1 LNGSRLVGSS
11 GADADWRARIS
22 VWKRSW
28 VCGLEKMSKKT
39 VSDPKARLHGLLGST
54 ALVGAIVS
62 AALVLGFGPAFAAGG
77 DGGGNAGSGG
87 ADSTTVAGGDGVPG
101 AAAGQGG
108 GGGGAGKGP
117 GGDGLGTGG
126 GAGGAGGNGAAGG
139 TAGTN
144 AVAGGNGAAGAA
156 TGDGGGGGGGGGV
169 SLVISGVVNFGG
181 FTASAGGA
189 GGAGN
194 GTGGGGGGGAGGVNV
209 IGNGA
214 TTFVVNPVSQR
225 FGGAGGAGGASA
237 AGLGG
242 SGGSGGAGFIFPSFG
257 PANTLTLDTDSIIG
271 GGSGGAGGI
280 GGAGNGAG
288 GAGGAGIS
296 AANTTINN
304 NGGPIVGGN
313 GGAGSTNGAGGAGII
328 GSDLTIHQA
337 AGPIILGGLAG
348 DGVTRA
354 DAITLTG
361 GTNTISFAGA
371 TSGLTGNIGV
381 TGSLNFNQATNV
393 TVSNVI
399 TGSGSVT
406 KSAAGTLTLSGG
418 NTYSGGTNVA
428 AGSISIGNIAALGT
442 GTLTFTGN
450 NTALTSTVM
459 GSLANGI
466 TVNAGVSATIGASAG
481 NTLTIGNSPTHLDG
495 GAGTTLHFG
504 SATNTGTVFLGAGAV
519 GTINSGTAIAI
530 DGGTVV
536 VGNPLYI
543 SNAFGGLTVGSGVT
557 AATLDLNGRSETVT
571 NLTGTSTGTIL
582 SNTASAILNASNSGN
597 STFAGTVAD
606 GTGGLALQK
615 TGTGILTLS
624 GANTYSGGTSILAG
638 TLAASNDQNL
648 GNASG
653 GLSFSGGTLQF
664 VGPLPGTFG
673 SSRAITL
680 NSGGGTIE
688 ADRDGILSGNISGAG
703 GLTKTGIHELGL
715 GGNNTYLGATHVND
729 GVVTALSSG
738 AFSSASRFNIASGA
752 SVNLNGFNQTIGSLA
767 GAGTVANFAAAA
779 ATLTTGADNTPTTFS
794 GAITDGGSALA
805 VTKVGGGT
813 LILSGTNTYTGATN
827 VNNGVLAGGAANAF
841 SAASA
846 TTISSGAN
854 VDLGGFAQTINS
866 VTLAGGA
873 LNHGSLTGAVTSTG
887 GAIGSLG
894 GGMSLVANGSIT
906 AVFANNTYTGAT
918 TVNNGATLF
927 SPGDNAFSA
936 TSAMTINSG
945 GRVLLAGTQ
954 QTINAVALAGGALEQ
969 GVLTGAVTST
979 GGALNYMVGSMSLT
993 ANGGTT
999 GITGTGYSG
1008 ATTVNNGAMLLSGG
1022 ANGFSAA
1029 SATTINTGGMV
1040 DLGGFAQT
1048 INAVALAGGTLTNGG
1063 LTGAVTSTG
1072 GTLNSLGG
1080 AMSLVVNNGATNIT
1094 GINTY
1099 AGATTVNGGLLS
1111 VNGSVV
1117 SAVTVNTGG
1126 TLGGNGAVG
1135 STTVNGG
1142 VLSPGNS
1149 IGLLTV
1155 NGSLVFTSAA
1165 SYLVEVSPVSTDRTN
1180 VTGAA
1185 TLGGATVN
1193 ASFAPGTYVAKQY
1206 TILNAGG
1213 GVHGRFSSLVN
1224 SNLPSGFHASL
1235 SYDTDDDVY
1244 LNLALN
1250 FVPPP
1255 GTGLNVNQQ
1264 NVGNAIVNFFN
1275 STGGI
1280 PIVFGA
1286 LTPAGLT
1293 QLSGEVST
1301 GSQQTTFDAMNQFLG
1316 VITDPFVAGRGDG
1329 VPTGG
1334 TAAGYADEEALAYAQ
1349 RRQPSDALAAIYGK
1363 APQRALTFEQRWSV
1377 WAAAFGGSQTTNGN
1391 VVVGSNDTRSSIYG
1405 TAVGAA
1411 YRFSPNTIAGFAIA
1425 GGGTN
1430 FSVANSLGGGR
1441 SDLFQAGAFIR
1452 HDVGPVYLTAALAYG
1467 WQDITTDR
1475 TVTVAGVDRLRA
1487 EFKANAWSGRL
1498 EGGYR
1503 FVAQGFGL
1511 TPYAAGQATT
1521 FDLPNYAE
1529 TAIVGSN
1536 IFALAYN
1543 SKSVTDTRSELGL
1556 RSDKSFAVQ
1565 DGVLTLRGRAA
1576 WAHDFNPDRSIS
1588 ATFQTLPGASFVA
1601 NGAAQAHDSALVA
1614 GAAEMKWLNGWST
1627 AATFEGELSN
1637 VTRSYAG
1644 KGVARYQW

>member
-1 LNGSRLVGSS
+1 LEAQL
-11 GADADWRARIS
+11 
-22 VWKRSW
+22 
-28 VCGLEKMSKKT
+28 VCGLEKMPIRT
-39 VSDPKARLHGLLGST
+39 VSGPKMRRGSLLGST

-62 AALVLGFGPAFAAGG
+62 ATLVLGFGPAFAAGG

-87 ADSTTVAGGDGVPG
+87 TDSTTAVGGDGAPG

-108 GGGGAGKGP
+108 GGGGGGKGP

-144 AVAGGNGAAGAA
+144 SMAGGNGVAGAA
-156 TGDGGGGGGGGGV
+156 AGDGGGGGGGGGV

-194 GTGGGGGGGAGGVNV
+194 GAGGGGGGGAGGVNV

-214 TTFVVNPVSQR
+214 TTFELNPVSQR
-225 FGGAGGAGGASA
+225 FGGIGGAGGASA

-257 PANTLTLDTDSIIG
+257 PTNTVTLDNGATIG
-271 GGSGGAGGI
+271 GGTGGAGGI
-280 GGAGNGAG
+280 GAAGNGAG
-288 GAGGAGIS
+288 GAGGVGIS
-296 AANTTINN
+296 AANTVINN
-304 NGGPIVGGN
+304 VGAIIGGD
-313 GGAGSTNGAGGAGII
+313 GGAGSTNGAGGAGVI
-328 GSDLTIHQA
+328 GADLTIHQA
-337 AGPIILGGLAG
+337 FGAIILGGLSG
-348 DGVTRA
+348 GGVTRA

-361 GTNTISFAGA
+361 GTNTITFGGA
-371 TSGLTGNIGV
+371 TSGLTGNIAV

-393 TVSNVI
+393 AVSNVI

-406 KSAAGTLTLSGG
+406 KSAAGTLALSGG
-418 NTYSGGTNVA
+418 NTYSGGTNIA
-428 AGSISIGNIAALGT
+428 AGSISIGNIAALGI
-442 GTLTFTGN
+442 GTLIFTGN
-450 NTALTSTVM
+450 NTALTSTVT

-481 NTLTIGNSPTHLDG
+481 NTLTIANSPIHLDG
-495 GAGTTLHFG
+495 GAGTTVHLG

-519 GTINSGTAIAI
+519 GTINSGTAIAV

-543 SNAFGGLTVGSGVT
+543 SNAFGGLTVGSGAT

-582 SNTASAILNASNSGN
+582 SNTASTTLNAFNSGN
-597 STFAGTVAD
+597 STFAGTLAD
-606 GTGGLALQK
+606 GTGGLALEK

-624 GANTYSGGTSILAG
+624 GVNTYSGGTSILAG
-638 TLAASNDQNL
+638 TLAVSNDQNL

-715 GGNNTYLGATHVND
+715 GGNNTYLGATNVND
-729 GVVTALSSG
+729 GAVTALSSG

-767 GAGTVANFAAAA
+767 GAGIVANYTAAS
-779 ATLTTGADNTPTTFS
+779 ATLTTGADNTSTAFS
-794 GAITDGGSALA
+794 GAIIDGGSSLAL
-805 VTKVGGGT
+805 TKVGTGT
-813 LILSGTNTYTGATN
+813 LILSGMNTYTGATN

-894 GGMSLVANGSIT
+894 GGMSLVANGGIT

-936 TSAMTINSG
+936 ASAMTINSG

-954 QTINAVALAGGALEQ
+954 QTINTVALAGGALEQ
-969 GVLTGAVTST
+969 GALTGAV
-979 GGALNYMVGSMSLT
+979 A
-993 ANGGTT
+993 
-999 GITGTGYSG
+999 
-1008 ATTVNNGAMLLSGG
+1008 
-1022 ANGFSAA
+1022 
-1029 SATTINTGGMV
+1029 
-1040 DLGGFAQT
+1040 
-1048 INAVALAGGTLTNGG
+1048 
-1063 LTGAVTSTG
+1063 STG

-1080 AMSLVVNNGATNIT
+1080 AMSLVVNSGATNVT
-1094 GINTY
+1094 GTNTY

-1117 SAVTVNTGG
+1117 SAVMVNTGG
-1126 TLGGNGAVG
+1126 TLGGNGTVG
-1135 STTVNGG
+1135 NTAVNGG
-1142 VLSPGNS
+1142 ALSPGNS

-1165 SYLVEVSPVSTDRTN
+1165 SYLVEVSPANADRTN

-1185 TLGGATVN
+1185 TLGGATVS
-1193 ASFAPGTYVAKQY
+1193 ASFAPGTYVAKRY
-1206 TILNAGG
+1206 TILSAGT
-1213 GVHGRFSSLVN
+1213 VHDRFSSLVN
-1224 SNLPSGFHASL
+1224 TNLPSGFAASL
-1235 SYDTDDDVY
+1235 SYDDNDAY
-1244 LNLALN
+1244 LNLALSV
-1250 FVPPP
+1250 VPPP
-1255 GTGLNVNQQ
+1255 GTGLSVNQQ
-1264 NVGNAIVNFFN
+1264 NVGKAIVNFFN

-1280 PIVFGA
+1280 PIVFGG

-1293 QLSGEVST
+1293 QLSGESAT
-1301 GSQQTTFDAMNQFLG
+1301 GSQQTTFNAMNQFMG
-1316 VITDPFVAGRGDG
+1316 VMTDPFIAGRGDSIPAVG
-1329 VPTGG
+1329 MAT
-1334 TAAGYADEEALAYAQ
+1334 GYADQEALAYAQ
-1349 RRQPSDALAAIYGK
+1349 KRRPSDALAAIYTT
-1363 APQRALTFEQRWSV
+1363 APAIAQSFQQRWNV
-1377 WAAAFGGSQTTNGN
+1377 WTAGFGGSQTTDGN
-1391 VVVGSNDTRSSIYG
+1391 AALGSNNITSSIYG
-1405 TAVGAA
+1405 TAVGVD
-1411 YRFSPNTIAGFAIA
+1411 YRFSPDTIAGVALS

-1430 FSVANSLGGGR
+1430 FSVANNLGGGR

-1452 HDVGPVYLTAALAYG
+1452 HNAGAAYLTAALAYG
-1467 WQDITTDR
+1467 WQDVTTDR
-1475 TVTVAGVDRLRA
+1475 TVTVAGIDRLRA
-1487 EFKANAWSGRL
+1487 EFKANAWSGRI

-1503 FVAQGFGL
+1503 FVTQGFGL
-1511 TPYAAGQATT
+1511 TPYAAGQFTT
-1521 FDLPNYAE
+1521 FDLPAYAE
-1529 TAIVGSN
+1529 AAIVGSN
-1536 IFALAYN
+1536 IFALTYN

-1576 WAHDFNPDRSIS
+1576 WAHDVNADRSIS

-1601 NGAAQAHDSALVA
+1601 NGAAQAHDSALVT

-1627 AATFEGELSN
+1627 AATFEGEFSN
-1637 VTRSYAG
+1637 VSRSYAG